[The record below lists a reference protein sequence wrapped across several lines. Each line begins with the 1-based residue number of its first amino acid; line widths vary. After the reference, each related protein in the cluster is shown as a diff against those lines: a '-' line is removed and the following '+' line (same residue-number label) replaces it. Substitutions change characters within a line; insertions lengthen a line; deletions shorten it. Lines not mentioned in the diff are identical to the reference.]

1 MEALLLWQNVSAP
14 YFACKLLMEASSIL
28 LTELASYNSNDFAFV
43 CTGANKCTPVLA
55 DSFVLHYL
63 FSGQKYKCL
72 AFQALYVLLCSGPET
87 ERLRYPVV
95 KEQHILTVALDTT
108 FLNITLC
115 VGFAVGVLSLLH
127 LSVKKLQQYQFRKLF
142 HFWMECF
149 RFHSPFIFILPSIP
163 DFAVNGSTELVHL
176 VWRK

>member
-43 CTGANKCTPVLA
+43 CTGAYKCTPVLA

-72 AFQALYVLLCSGPET
+72 AF
-87 ERLRYPVV
+87 
-95 KEQHILTVALDTT
+95 
-108 FLNITLC
+108 
-115 VGFAVGVLSLLH
+115 
-127 LSVKKLQQYQFRKLF
+127 
-142 HFWMECF
+142 
-149 RFHSPFIFILPSIP
+149 
-163 DFAVNGSTELVHL
+163 
-176 VWRK
+176 